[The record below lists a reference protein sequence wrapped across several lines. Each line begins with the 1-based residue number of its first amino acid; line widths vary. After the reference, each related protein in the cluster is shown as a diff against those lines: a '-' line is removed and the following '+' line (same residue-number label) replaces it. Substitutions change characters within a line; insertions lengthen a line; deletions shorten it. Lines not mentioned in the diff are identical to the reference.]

1 MTKIAALQQGGYDP
15 GRLLTHLIYI
25 LQLKNDIA
33 LSKTLR
39 VSNSLLR
46 AIREQKLAI
55 AGAILI
61 QMHEVSKLSI
71 NELRSL
77 MGDRR
82 RTCRM
87 PVILL

>member
-1 MTKIAALQQGGYDP
+1 MTKIAALQQDGYDP
-15 GRLLTHLIYI
+15 GRLLTHLVQV
-25 LQLKNDIA
+25 LQLKNEIA

-39 VSNSLLR
+39 VSNGLLR

-87 PVILL
+87 SVILL